1 MPVTVNL
8 NLGQFLSNAVPI
20 HLKLLGVALL
30 WVGVATFLFF
40 SATKGLLHRLGG
52 KYAANLDVDL
62 RSMFMAERGAS
73 IGWLQVTSSIAVVA
87 LSEILHIDA
96 LWGVALAIVVL
107 PRAVISMM
115 VRRRRTRV
123 DNQANGFALAL
134 ANTLKTTASVGD
146 AVRLTLDVTSRPLKD
161 ELETALREVRV
172 GSTLEEALLAMAA
185 RSGSPALD
193 VVVSA
198 LLIGQKTG
206 GDLPRILE
214 STATSLR
221 ELKRLEELTD
231 RVTRSAKQSLA
242 VAACITA
249 GLAIMLPR
257 VMPGFFDPL
266 KNTTKGQLIALQ
278 CFAVYSFAVFLGWR
292 FTRKS
297 I

>member
-1 MPVTVNL
+1 MPL
-8 NLGQFLSNAVPI
+8 NQQVGHFLGAALPI

-30 WVGVATFLFF
+30 WIGVATFLFF
-40 SATKGLLHRLGG
+40 SATKGLLRRLGS

-62 RSMFMAERGAS
+62 RSMFMPERGAA
-73 IGWLQVTSSIAVVA
+73 IGWLQVTSTIAVVA
-87 LSEILHIDA
+87 LSEILRLDA
-96 LWGVALAIVVL
+96 LWAIAVAIVIL
-107 PRAVISMM
+107 PRTVISIM
-115 VRRRRTRV
+115 VRRRRARV

-185 RSGSPALD
+185 RSGAPALD

-214 STATSLR
+214 STASSLR

-249 GLAIMLPR
+249 GLAVMLPR

-266 KNTTKGQLIALQ
+266 KNTTKGQLVALQ
-278 CFAVYSFAVFLGWR
+278 CVAVYAFAVFLGWR

>member
-1 MPVTVNL
+1 MPLKYGGIGLFWLGIAAFVFASSVSKNGLLRRFGSRYVSSLDIDLRAMFMPQRGEELAWFQVT
-8 NLGQFLSNAVPI
+8 AVMAS
-20 HLKLLGVALL
+20 LMAFGLLRQQVFLGVA
-30 WVGVATFLFF
+30 AMITFGPRVF
-40 SATKGLLHRLGG
+40 
-52 KYAANLDVDL
+52 
-62 RSMFMAERGAS
+62 
-73 IGWLQVTSSIAVVA
+73 VTV
-87 LSEILHIDA
+87 
-96 LWGVALAIVVL
+96 
-107 PRAVISMM
+107 M
-115 VRRRRTRV
+115 VRKRRARL
-123 DNQANGFALAL
+123 DEQAHGFALAL

-146 AVRLTLDVTSRPLKD
+146 ALRLTLDVTSKPMKD
-161 ELETALREVRV
+161 EIQTALSEVRV
-172 GSTLEEALLAMAA
+172 GSTLEEALLAAAA
-185 RSGSPALD
+185 RAGAPALD

-206 GDLPRILE
+206 GDLPSILE
-214 STATSLR
+214 GTAGSLR

-266 KNTTKGQLIALQ
+266 ATTMKGRLIAVQ
-278 CFAVYSFAVFLGWR
+278 CAGVYALAVFLGWR

>member
-1 MPVTVNL
+1 MP
-8 NLGQFLSNAVPI
+8 
-20 HLKLLGVALL
+20 LKLAGLLLL
-30 WVGVATFLFF
+30 WLG
-40 SATKGLLHRLGG
+40 SAAFIYVSSTHPRGLLRRMGG
-52 KYAANLDVDL
+52 AYAAALDADL
-62 RSMFMAERGAS
+62 RAMFLPPRGEYIA
-73 IGWLQVTSSIAVVA
+73 WFQVTSTIAAIA
-87 LSEILHIDA
+87 LREILRIDA
-96 LWGVALAIVVL
+96 LLLVAVAIVVV
-107 PRAVISMM
+107 PRVAVTVM
-115 VRRRRTRV
+115 VKKRRARL
-123 DNQANGFALAL
+123 DEQANGFALAL

-146 AVRLTLDVTSRPLKD
+146 AVRLTLDVTSKPMR
-161 ELETALREVRV
+161 EEIETALREVRV
-172 GSTLEEALLAMAA
+172 GSTLEEALLAAAA
-185 RSGSPALD
+185 RAGVPAFD

-214 STATSLR
+214 TTAASLR

-266 KNTTKGQLIALQ
+266 KGTMKGQLVAAQCALVYV
-278 CFAVYSFAVFLGWR
+278 FALMLGWR

>member
-1 MPVTVNL
+1 MSVTSLVGL
-8 NLGQFLSNAVPI
+8 WVPPI
-20 HLKLLGVALL
+20 ALKILGVFAL
-30 WVGVATFLFF
+30 WGGVSALIYF
-40 SATKGLLHRLGG
+40 SSTQGLIARLGSRYVAG
-52 KYAANLDVDL
+52 LDTDL
-62 RSMFMAERGAS
+62 RAMFMAPRGAQ
-73 IGWLQVTSSIAVVA
+73 IAWLQVTSTVAAVA
-87 LSEILHIDA
+87 LSEILHAPA
-96 LWGVALAIVVL
+96 LLGLAIAISVL
-107 PRAVISMM
+107 PRAAVTIMA
-115 VRRRRTRV
+115 RRRRARI
-123 DNQANGFALAL
+123 DDQAHGFALAL

-146 AVRLTLDVTSRPLKD
+146 AVRLTVDVTSRPLRD

-172 GSTLEEALLAMAA
+172 GSTLEEATLAMTSRA
-185 RSGSPALD
+185 GSPALD

-214 STATSLR
+214 TTATSLR

-242 VAACITA
+242 VAASITA

-257 VMPGFFDPL
+257 VMPGFFEPL
-266 KNTTKGQLIALQ
+266 RHTTKGQLVAAQCAMVYLFAL
-278 CFAVYSFAVFLGWR
+278 VLGWR

>member
-1 MPVTVNL
+1 MP
-8 NLGQFLSNAVPI
+8 
-20 HLKLLGVALL
+20 LKLAGVALL
-30 WVGVATFLFF
+30 WLGCAAFIFASSTQKRGFLRRFG
-40 SATKGLLHRLGG
+40 SA
-52 KYAANLDVDL
+52 YAAGLDADL
-62 RSMFMAERGAS
+62 RAMFLPPRGEQLA
-73 IGWLQVTSSIAVVA
+73 WLQVTSAIACLALHGILRAGVFVVA
-87 LSEILHIDA
+87 A
-96 LWGVALAIVVL
+96 AAIAFL
-107 PRAVISMM
+107 PRAIVTVM
-115 VRRRRTRV
+115 VRRRRAKV
-123 DNQANGFALAL
+123 DEQSHGFALAL

-146 AVRLTLDVTSRPLKD
+146 AIRLTLDVTSRPIRD
-161 ELETALREVRV
+161 EVETALREVRV
-172 GSTLEEALLAMAA
+172 GSTLEEALLATAA
-185 RSGSPALD
+185 RAGAPALD

-214 STATSLR
+214 GTAASLR

-231 RVTRSAKQSLA
+231 RVTSSAKQSLA

-266 KNTTKGQLIALQ
+266 RNTTKGQLIAVQ
-278 CFAVYSFAVFLGWR
+278 CAAVYLFAVFLGWR